1 MAGINLIYLMKRKFL
16 IPASF
21 AALALLSA
29 CQNGDNEFED
39 FDYQT
44 VYFANQ
50 YGMRTIQLGTDEF
63 VDLTSDNRHEAS
75 IVAAWG
81 GGYNNNK
88 NVVIDY
94 VVDPTLVDGFYFK
107 DSDQLVE
114 VMPEDY
120 YTLDDKQI
128 KISKGNTMGGVTL
141 HLTDKFFEDPK
152 SVGQCYVIPVRMTDV
167 TGADRILTGTPTE
180 ENPVLTN
187 DAHWSVQP
195 KNFMLYGVKFVNP
208 WHGQYLRRGVDNATI
223 EGQSSNIV
231 RHAEYVENDE
241 VVDLN
246 TSAFKKDVLPV
257 KVKDASGNDHTFN
270 VVLTFNDDNTCSLSS
285 DSEDAVV
292 SGTGKFV
299 AKGEKKSLGGKDRD
313 AIYLDYTLDVP
324 SLNMNFATR
333 DTLVLRTRNV
343 YGAHAFSIERK

>member
-1 MAGINLIYLMKRKFL
+1 MKHKFL
-16 IPASF
+16 IPASI
-21 AALALLSA
+21 ASLALLAA
-29 CQNGDNEFED
+29 CQNGDNEFSD

-50 YGMRTIQLGTDEF
+50 YGMRTIELGTDEF
-63 VDLTSDNRHEAS
+63 VDLTADNNHEVN

-81 GGYNNNK
+81 GGYTNNK

-94 VVDPTLVDGFYFK
+94 VVDPSLVDGFYFK

-114 VMPEDY
+114 VMPSDY
-120 YTLDDKQI
+120 YTLDDNKI
-128 KISKGNTMGGVTL
+128 KIAKGNINGGVTV
-141 HLTDKFFEDPK
+141 HLTDKFFADPK
-152 SVGQCYVIPVRMTDV
+152 SVGQCYVIPVVMTDV

-195 KNFMLYGVKFVNP
+195 KNFMLFGVKFANQ
-208 WHGQYLRRGVDNATI
+208 WHGQYLRRGVDNATLD
-223 EGQSSNIV
+223 GQNTTIV
-231 RHAEYVENDE
+231 RHSQYVENDE
-241 VVDLN
+241 VVDVN
-246 TSAFKKDVLPV
+246 TSAFKENLLPV

-270 VVLTFNDDNTCSLSS
+270 VALTFNDDNSCTLSS
-285 DSEDAVV
+285 ASEGASV
-292 SGTGKFV
+292 SGSGKFV
-299 AKGEKKSLGGKDRD
+299 AKGEKNSLGGKDRD

-324 SLNMNFATR
+324 EMNMKFASR

-343 YGAHAFSIERK
+343 YGAQAFSIERK